1 MCIPMNIYVVF
12 RRVYTEI
19 IHIVNSTA
27 ICNCV
32 TVMKLKRYPFS
43 ELIFHPGRW

>member
-1 MCIPMNIYVVF
+1 MTAWCNSSK
-12 RRVYTEI
+12 
-19 IHIVNSTA
+19 IVGIVHGTA